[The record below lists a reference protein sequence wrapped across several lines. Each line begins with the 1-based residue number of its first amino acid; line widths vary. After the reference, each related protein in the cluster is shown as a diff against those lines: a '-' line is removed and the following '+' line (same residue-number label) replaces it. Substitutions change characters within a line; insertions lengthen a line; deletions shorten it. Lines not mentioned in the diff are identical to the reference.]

1 MNRVIIGTVIRH
13 LLTVVATLLAAKGI
27 SIDAGTV
34 TSITDLIVGLV
45 LGSGVMVQSYVEKS
59 KPVDVLIDN
68 PIITEPESTKQ
79 ALKGFF
85 LSERSLNNLKGVN
98 KDLAKVMKIAIVN
111 SPYDFVITE
120 GVRSAERQ
128 AEMLRTKKSRVR
140 HSKHQDGFAVDI
152 MAYDENGKGTWE
164 HTYYEAINTHIQE
177 IANLE
182 GVTITW
188 GGTWTTLVDAV
199 HFQIE
204 V

>member
-1 MNRVIIGTVIRH
+1 MNKVIITSIIRH
-13 LLTVVATLLAAKGI
+13 VLTVVATLLATKGI
-27 SIDAGTV
+27 SIDEGTV
-34 TSITDLIVGLV
+34 TSITDLIVGLM
-45 LGSGVMVQSYVEKS
+45 LGGSVMAQSYMEKS
-59 KPVDVLIDN
+59 KSDKVLKEN
-68 PIITEPESTKQ
+68 PIIEPESTKS
-79 ALKGFF
+79 APKGFF

-98 KDLAKVMKIAIVN
+98 KDLAKVMEIAIVN

-128 AEMLRTKKSRVR
+128 EEMLRTKKSRVR

-164 HTYYEAINTHIQE
+164 HTYYEAINGHIQE

-188 GGTWTTLVDAV
+188 GGTWQMVDAV

-204 V
+204 PQ

>member
-1 MNRVIIGTVIRH
+1 MNEVIIKSIIRH
-13 LLTVVATLLAAKGI
+13 VLTVVATLLAAKGI
-27 SIDAGTV
+27 SVDEATV
-34 TSITDLIVGLV
+34 TSITDLIAGLV
-45 LGSGVMVQSYVEKS
+45 LGGSVMVQSYLEKS
-59 KPVDVLIDN
+59 KSDKVLKEN
-68 PIITEPESTKQ
+68 PIIVEPESTKS
-79 ALKGFF
+79 APKGFF

-98 KDLAKVMKIAIVN
+98 KDLVKVMKIAIVN

-120 GVRSAERQ
+120 GVRSTERQ

-152 MAYDENGKGTWE
+152 MVYDENGKGTWE
-164 HTYYEAINTHIQE
+164 HTYYEAVNSHIQE

-188 GGTWTTLVDAV
+188 GGAWQMVDAV

-204 V
+204 PQ

>member
-1 MNRVIIGTVIRH
+1 MNKAIIGTVIRH
-13 LLTVVATLLAAKGI
+13 LLTVAATLLAAKGI

-45 LGSGVMVQSYVEKS
+45 LGGGVMVQSYVEKS
-59 KPVDVLIDN
+59 NSDKVLKEN
-68 PIITEPESTKQ
+68 PIIEPESTKL
-79 ALKGFF
+79 APKGFF

-128 AEMLRTKKSRVR
+128 AEMLRTKKSKVR
-140 HSKHQDGFAVDI
+140 HSKHQDGLAVDI

-164 HTYYEAINTHIQE
+164 HTYYEAINGHIQE
-177 IANLE
+177 IASLE

-188 GGTWTTLVDAV
+188 GGTWQMVDEV

-204 V
+204 PQ